1 MRTPLLRLYDDDA
14 LPEIYLK
21 LENLQPIG
29 SFKLRGA
36 GNAMALAEAES
47 LGNGV
52 YTASAGNMAQGVAWN
67 ARRLGV
73 PCQVLIPESAP
84 DTKIEAI
91 HRLGAR
97 TIPLPFE
104 RWWQVIV
111 DHHYPG
117 ILGYFIHPVS
127 DAAVIAGNGT
137 IGLEI
142 VEDLPDVDA
151 VLVPFGGGGLSCGI
165 ASAVKALRP
174 QAKVFACEVETAAPL
189 RAALKAGVPTAVDRT
204 PTFVDGIGGNSVLEE
219 MWPLARS
226 LLDDSLVVD
235 VEAVVRSIR
244 TLALRSRVIVEGAG
258 ATSVAVATAGLAGSG
273 KVVCVVS
280 GGNLSRSAL
289 CRILEGKIPTSP

>member
-1 MRTPLLRLYDDDA
+1 VRTPLLRLHDDDA

-36 GNAMALAEAES
+36 SNAMALAEAES

-73 PCQVLIPESAP
+73 PCQVLIPETAP

-117 ILGYFIHPVS
+117 IRGYF
-127 DAAVIAGNGT
+127 
-137 IGLEI
+137 
-142 VEDLPDVDA
+142 
-151 VLVPFGGGGLSCGI
+151 
-165 ASAVKALRP
+165 
-174 QAKVFACEVETAAPL
+174 
-189 RAALKAGVPTAVDRT
+189 
-204 PTFVDGIGGNSVLEE
+204 
-219 MWPLARS
+219 
-226 LLDDSLVVD
+226 
-235 VEAVVRSIR
+235 
-244 TLALRSRVIVEGAG
+244 
-258 ATSVAVATAGLAGSG
+258 
-273 KVVCVVS
+273 
-280 GGNLSRSAL
+280 
-289 CRILEGKIPTSP
+289 